1 MITLHEEM
9 ERLCV
14 IHDRGSPRMVQECRS
29 TGCPNLLSGD
39 LGTGQEPVPASNP
52 GLYACSH
59 GRTTLCGT
67 HVTFNALSPGQVG
80 TAPTRDHVLVTSQAL
95 WLTSPPLPPAAPLT
109 SLQPP
114 ALWLLL
120 VQSDQCRP
128 ASNGLLIPSHSDVRF
143 APTPTAAAEGH
154 PPVPLP
160 TPQALAAAGLYTLA
174 FQPCLLLQGPF

>member
-1 MITLHEEM
+1 MQTHGMPQPTEWGPG
-9 ERLCV
+9 
-14 IHDRGSPRMVQECRS
+14 HGP
-29 TGCPNLLSGD
+29 
-39 LGTGQEPVPASNP
+39 GTVPASNP

-59 GRTTLCGT
+59 WRTTLCGT

-80 TAPTRDHVLVTSQAL
+80 TAPTRDHVPDTSRAL

-128 ASNGLLIPSHSDVRF
+128 ASNGLLIPSHGDVRF
-143 APTPTAAAEGH
+143 APAPTAAAEGH
-154 PPVPLP
+154 PHVPLP

-174 FQPCLLLQGPF
+174 FQPSLPLQGPF